1 MAKYRKCARCHHK
14 ATHYINGIWVCDNC
28 LPLFQEP
35 IHIDEVKEVE
45 R

>member
-1 MAKYRKCARCHHK
+1 MGKFNKCARCGKK
-14 ATHYINGIWVCDNC
+14 ATTYIKGIWVCDNC

-35 IHIDEVKEVE
+35 IQTEEG